1 MRLTPAVRAIFGLEV
16 LTLVRDVRTLLI
28 SVVLPVVLIPG
39 LLVAGNLME
48 DRRVEREE
56 ARTFRFAITGTDSAF
71 AARVTAGIQ
80 GDSSGA
86 GKMTGRF
93 RPVAT
98 SDPQRALEQD
108 DLDLYLETFS
118 PAEWRALAAADT
130 VGIVE
135 GVPEELEGARVLRIR
150 FHSSR
155 TASREGAELLRS
167 HLLEARNLRRDSIL
181 VDAGFPVPPAQ
192 VIPVERVDVAS
203 ADEVQGARLG
213 RFLTLILMGLMLL
226 GGSAVATDT
235 LAGEKERGT
244 LTTLLT
250 SAASRS
256 EIITAKLLAIV
267 AITLVIALVQVLN
280 LWVYLG
286 LGVIETTGGFAVT
299 ITPEL
304 AAGLFLLYLPM
315 VALTAGVLLVTS
327 AHARSYKEAQLFLTP
342 VLLGMSIP
350 ALAPLLPD
358 ISIRSAIVVV
368 PIANLAIAA
377 RDLLVGEIHAPWVM
391 AAWLVTAGTAAW
403 VARLSVRALQDE
415 SLLTGDTSREE
426 FLGGPDLF
434 RNRVLRWFAV
444 FWAVKVLLDF
454 NLGFDDLRMAS
465 LVGVGVVFLAF
476 PLLLIRHF
484 RLVPRKALA
493 LRIPRAGVWVGVALG
508 APAGVV
514 AASSFFHLMDFIL
527 PVPRELL
534 ENFGQALLPED
545 IPLWQL
551 FVFLAVVPGIAEE
564 LTFRG
569 VLLHGLRRRFGPLGL
584 ALVVGLI
591 FGFFHFQIFRIPST
605 ALLGVI
611 LTAVTLLTG
620 SIFPAMFWHIL
631 NNGLA
636 LYLSTTGVEVSGESL
651 HWAVG
656 SVLVLALAFRI
667 IWIHRT
673 PYPDVGPLGPRGR
686 VRRRE
691 SRDGTKPPDLSGANA
706 SGVNRERDGEGDPEP
721 DLGTTEP

>member
-1 MRLTPAVRAIFGLEV
+1 MRLTPAVRAIFALEI

-39 LLVAGNLME
+39 LLLAGNLME

-56 ARTFRFAITGTDSAF
+56 ARTFRFTITGTDSVF
-71 AARVTAGIQ
+71 ASQITAGIQ
-80 GDSSGA
+80 GEAPGNGGA
-86 GKMTGRF
+86 EGRF

-98 SDPQRALEQD
+98 PDPQRALEKEE
-108 DLDLYLETFS
+108 LDLYLETFT
-118 PAEWRALAAADT
+118 PAEWRALEAVDT
-130 VGIVE
+130 AGTLDVE
-135 GVPEELEGARVLRIR
+135 GIPEEVEGARVLRIR

-155 TASREGAELLRS
+155 TASREGAQLLRS
-167 HLLEARNLRRDSIL
+167 HLLETRSLRRDSIL
-181 VDAGFPVPPAQ
+181 VDAGFPVPSAQ
-192 VIPVERVDVAS
+192 VAPVERVDVAS
-203 ADEVQGARLG
+203 EEEVQGARLG

-226 GGSAVATDT
+226 GGSAVATDS

-256 EIITAKLLAIV
+256 EIVTAKLLAIV
-267 AITLVIALVQVLN
+267 AITLVIALVQVVN
-280 LWVYLG
+280 LWIYLG
-286 LGVIETTGGFAVT
+286 LGVIDAARGFAVT

-315 VALTAGVLLVTS
+315 VVLTAGVLLLTS
-327 AHARSYKEAQLFLTP
+327 AHARTYKEAQLYLTP

-377 RDLLVGEIHAPWVM
+377 RDLLVGEVHAPWVM
-391 AAWLVTAGTAAW
+391 AAWLVTAGAAAW
-403 VARLSVRALQDE
+403 VARRSVLALQDE

-426 FLGGPDLF
+426 LMGGADLF

-476 PLLLIRHF
+476 PLLVIWKF
-484 RLVPRKALA
+484 RLDPREALA
-493 LRIPRAGVWVGVALG
+493 LRMPRAGVWVGVALG

-514 AASSFFHLMDFIL
+514 AASSFFQLMDFVL

-534 ENFGQALLPED
+534 ENFGQALLPEH

-551 FVFLAVVPGIAEE
+551 LFFLAAIPAITEE

-569 VLLHGLRRRFGPLGL
+569 VLLHGLRRRFGPVGL

-611 LTAVTLLTG
+611 LTAVTLMTG
-620 SIFPAMFWHIL
+620 SIFPAMLWHFL
-631 NNGLA
+631 NNALA
-636 LYLSTTGVEVSGESL
+636 LYLATTGVEVSGENL
-651 HWAVG
+651 WWALG
-656 SVLVLALAFRI
+656 SVLVLALAFWI

-673 PYPDVGPLGPRGR
+673 PYPDVA
-686 VRRRE
+686 
-691 SRDGTKPPDLSGANA
+691 PPDPQGRAPRAATLRSG
-706 SGVNRERDGEGDPEP
+706 EP
-721 DLGTTEP
+721 